1 MAAKHQS
8 PADATLFDWA
18 LLAVI
23 VAMGGSSFVLIRN
36 AVETIPPAVVTVGRL
51 WIGAIFLY
59 VVMKQAG
66 RSLPPL
72 FEKTPNGQTLH
83 IEWRWMMTIS
93 AISYVPP
100 FFIFPWAQQFVDS
113 GLAGIY
119 MAFMPIWTVVLAYFF
134 AGETL
139 GLRKLIGFLLGF
151 AGVVILM
158 GPEVISDAGDTSFVA
173 QAALLAATVFYA
185 SYAVMTRRAPPM
197 RPRAF
202 AAGTLLCAAIFAT
215 PFLLLI
221 DLNIGNWTAAS
232 IASVVG
238 LGLGPTGLV
247 GVLLIIV
254 IQRAGAGFM
263 SLGNY
268 MVPVWA
274 VAAGAAIYHERLEL
288 SAFIAL
294 AVILVG
300 VAVSQS
306 APRTAKPQSVGRSL
320 PTMARSADKDQM
332 KS

>member
-18 LLAVI
+18 LLAII
-23 VAMGGSSFVLIRN
+23 VAMGGSSFVMIRH

-59 VVMKQAG
+59 AVMKQAG
-66 RSLPPL
+66 RNLPPL
-72 FEKTPNGQTLH
+72 FEQTPRGRSLR

-93 AISYVPP
+93 AIGYVAP
-100 FFIFPWAQQFVDS
+100 FFIFPWAQQFIDS

-139 GLRKLIGFLLGF
+139 GPRKIIGFLLGF
-151 AGVVILM
+151 AGVIILM
-158 GPEVISDAGDTSFVA
+158 GPEVINDAGDTSFVA
-173 QAALLAATVFYA
+173 QAALLAATIFYA

-202 AAGTLLCAAIFAT
+202 AAGTLLCSAIFAT

-221 DLNIGNWTAAS
+221 DLNPGNWSATS
-232 IASVVG
+232 IASLVG

-263 SLGNY
+263 ALGNY

-274 VAAGAAIYHERLEL
+274 VAAGAIIFGERLEP
-288 SAFIAL
+288 SAFVAL

-300 VAVSQS
+300 VAISQS
-306 APRTAKPQSVGRSL
+306 AARGAKPAPVGGAAL
-320 PTMARSADKDQM
+320 AGSASDNQT